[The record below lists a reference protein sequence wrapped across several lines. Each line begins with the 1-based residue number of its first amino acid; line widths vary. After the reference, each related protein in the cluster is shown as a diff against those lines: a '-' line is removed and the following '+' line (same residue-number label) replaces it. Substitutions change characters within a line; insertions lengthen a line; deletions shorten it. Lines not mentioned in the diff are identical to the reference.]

1 MKLNIKS
8 NIVNPKEISE
18 MKISILSTFYNDK
31 KMMKLVMDSVLKQ
44 NCQEIEH
51 VIVDA
56 ASTDGSVQLIKEYEK
71 KYAQAG
77 KELKWISEPD
87 KGIYYGF
94 NKAFELSSGDYIMV
108 NAPDP
113 FLDEFV
119 FSDLT
124 EVLTRESPDYVYGG
138 VYYQKEGKIIRNW
151 SGRPGNW
158 RLGWMAATPT
168 LCVKRKVMEKYGPFD
183 TSNGAADYKFQL
195 KLFRDS
201 TLKSC
206 AIERIIVVYFAGGT
220 SNGGLK
226 ANLNSIKADLQAL
239 KECGVTFPW
248 FVSFCKIIRA
258 IFAYTFVSHKNL
270 DLTVLQEQKI
280 T

>member
-1 MKLNIKS
+1 
-8 NIVNPKEISE
+8 

-119 FSDLT
+119 FSDL
-124 EVLTRESPDYVYGG
+124 
-138 VYYQKEGKIIRNW
+138 K
-151 SGRPGNW
+151 
-158 RLGWMAATPT
+158 
-168 LCVKRKVMEKYGPFD
+168 
-183 TSNGAADYKFQL
+183 
-195 KLFRDS
+195 
-201 TLKSC
+201 
-206 AIERIIVVYFAGGT
+206 
-220 SNGGLK
+220 
-226 ANLNSIKADLQAL
+226 
-239 KECGVTFPW
+239 
-248 FVSFCKIIRA
+248 
-258 IFAYTFVSHKNL
+258 
-270 DLTVLQEQKI
+270 
-280 T
+280 